1 MECGLIGLQ
10 GVGKTTLFS
19 ALTAHSVA
27 VQIGSMKPNM
37 GIAAIPDPRL
47 AKINTFIVAQKVIPA
62 TLQVVDLPGVPSGGS
77 QFKHSPC
84 AHTKR
89 RCALP
94 SREMLRRMHPRKRY
108 SVYG

>member
-27 VQIGSMKPNM
+27 VQIGSMKPNT

-62 TLQVVDLPGVPSGGS
+62 TLQ
-77 QFKHSPC
+77 
-84 AHTKR
+84 
-89 RCALP
+89 
-94 SREMLRRMHPRKRY
+94 RRMPL
-108 SVYG
+108 SVRCCCRVARS